1 MAALPLPAQEAPKNW
16 TDRETRLANEYL
28 SLLVSQPEY
37 GRVVDLLWS
46 LYEKHGATSLLME
59 NVSQQAEQARHPVLR
74 LVQGHL
80 LRRAGNLPGAVALYD
95 EVLDRKSV
103 V

>member
-1 MAALPLPAQEAPKNW
+1 
-16 TDRETRLANEYL
+16 
-28 SLLVSQPEY
+28 
-37 GRVVDLLWS
+37 
-46 LYEKHGATSLLME
+46 KHGATSLLME

-95 EVLDRKSV
+95 EVLAAQPENVAALRARA
-103 V
+103 